1 MFDFFTKSTN
11 VELFRKIFLV
21 SILENYLRNE
31 VCSEA
36 VFTDL
41 DFGDISLDILE
52 ERKFLIPFSRWKS
65 LQKSKTSLVQN
76 VFWNVCDTKNLAHH
90 EIRDSINEVNEN
102 LIAQGNVLD
111 CFIFTEQNGS
121 YCCFWLYTRKIN
133 EERFFNATVMVLPRI
148 GDLFG
153 FDLNGNCIHK

>member
-11 VELFRKIFLV
+11 VELFRRVFLGT
-21 SILENYLRNE
+21 ILENYLSNE
-31 VCSEA
+31 VCSETT
-36 VFTDL
+36 FSDFDL
-41 DFGDISLDILE
+41 IYISLDVLE

-65 LQKSKTSLVQN
+65 LQKSKASLVQN
-76 VFWNVCDTKNLAHH
+76 IFWNVCDTKNLAHH
-90 EIRDSINEVNEN
+90 EIRDGINEVNEN

-111 CFIFTEQNGS
+111 CFIFTERNGF

-148 GDLFG
+148 GDLFE
-153 FDLNGNCIHK
+153 FDENGNCIHK